1 MSDVDRVGGIP
12 VVLKILLDA
21 GYLHGDTLTV
31 KKPTWQRMTQAQRA
45 AKKAELGPEGFKIYK
60 DSISTDATNRRV
72 KSTGLSAE
80 QLAANDLKLKEKM
93 AKKKDAVDELNANQ
107 LKELDK
113 AIEEADNKETIS
125 WGDFKKEM
133 KEWKKK

>member
-1 MSDVDRVGGIP
+1 M
-12 VVLKILLDA
+12 LQ
-21 GYLHGDTLTV
+21 
-31 KKPTWQRMTQAQRA
+31 KKD
-45 AKKAELGPEGFKIYK
+45 I
-60 DSISTDATNRRV
+60 V
-72 KSTGLSAE
+72 E
-80 QLAANDLKLKEKM
+80 QLAP
-93 AKKKDAVDELNANQ
+93 NQ

>member
-1 MSDVDRVGGIP
+1 MSKAVKTKIYHLLDGIEDE
-12 VVLKILLDA
+12 VVLNQVMEDVA
-21 GYLHGDTLTV
+21 FY
-31 KKPTWQRMTQAQRA
+31 A
-45 AKKAELGPEGFKIYK
+45 AKKDIV
-60 DSISTDATNRRV
+60 DQ
-72 KSTGLSAE
+72 LSP
-80 QLAANDLKLKEKM
+80 D
-93 AKKKDAVDELNANQ
+93 Q